1 MSVAKS
7 RCFRASACCTYE
19 QWEAQ
24 GMPLPE
30 FLRVILL
37 WLLQYTWKINLFF
50 LCAYSFCTPC
60 WTYICYTLAQY
71 KTQRSHT
78 TVISTKLFSQAATG
92 LAKFWVARGKTKQN
106 KTTLSLYI
114 HIYIYIV
121 LFSTTYTVQHK
132 IKANRNNTSS
142 KWLSLQNHHSLT
154 ASTIGFFFFLIYWL
168 TSILTHLL

>member
-7 RCFRASACCTYE
+7 RCFRASVCCTYE

-60 WTYICYTLAQY
+60 WTYIRYTLAQY

-92 LAKFWVARGKTKQN
+92 LAKFWVARGKKQN
-106 KTTLSLYI
+106 KTTLSIYI
-114 HIYIYIV
+114 HSFIFYH
-121 LFSTTYTVQHK
+121 LHCLNK

-154 ASTIGFFFFLIYWL
+154 ASTIEFFFF
-168 TSILTHLL
+168 